1 MAKAFAK
8 TYSNGY
14 TDEFRA
20 TDWAAAGNGGYVPGT
35 RYFVRGKEVSWE
47 EFDSAVDAARNAWW
61 DKKESTH
68 KKISVQHGV
77 LPTSR
82 VSIWVRK

>member
-8 TYSNGY
+8 IYSNGY
-14 TDEFRA
+14 TAEFRA
-20 TDWAAAGNGGYVPGT
+20 TDWAEAGSGGYIPGT
-35 RYFVRGKEVSWE
+35 RYFLRGKEVSWE
-47 EFDSAVDAARNAWW
+47 EFNSAIDAARNAWW

-82 VSIWVRK
+82 VFIWVRK